1 MTFSEHFTKLY
12 IFCLPVI
19 EDFLKI
25 LAQIFFRFCFVTFF
39 LKFFNIFPKFVK
51 NTNWKCQVWQIL
63 VSFWWQTLAQRKP
76 PFPTGFSCWLLKKF
90 LQCNTVRYSQNCCF
104 WSKCQKSS
112 SMRLKQLKNPDADLI
127 LYFPCLCNIRLIN
140 PLKRYF
146 NKINV
151 FCWKFWK
158 LWKTVTPS
166 IFIAEKSY
174 RPF

>member
-1 MTFSEHFTKLY
+1 M
-12 IFCLPVI
+12 
-19 EDFLKI
+19 
-25 LAQIFFRFCFVTFF
+25 
-39 LKFFNIFPKFVK
+39 KFFNIFPKFVK
-51 NTNWKCQVWQIL
+51 NTNWNCQVCQIL

-76 PFPTGFSCWLLKKF
+76 PFLTGFSCWLLKKF
-90 LQCNTVRYSQNCCF
+90 LQCSTVRYSQNCCF

-112 SMRLKQLKNPDADLI
+112 SMRLKQLKNPDADLM

-166 IFIAEKSY
+166 IFIAGKSY
-174 RPF
+174 RPFWNACDLIFIKYLYLGPKSYIKITRAILVQRSDFLK